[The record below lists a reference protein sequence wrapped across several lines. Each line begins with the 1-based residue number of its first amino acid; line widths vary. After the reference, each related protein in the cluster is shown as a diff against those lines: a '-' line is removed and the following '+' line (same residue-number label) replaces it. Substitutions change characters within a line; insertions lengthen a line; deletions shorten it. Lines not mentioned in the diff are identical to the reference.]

1 METEGSLLLVG
12 LCPVSVITQ
21 ESNENP
27 TDFLESL
34 KEALQKCD
42 FEGQIPVPMCI
53 RHQDKV
59 TTVAAAGPCCLFRSD
74 GPDNH

>member
-12 LCPVSVITQ
+12 LCPISVITQ
-21 ESNENP
+21 ESKENP

-34 KEALQKCD
+34 KETLQKCD

-59 TTVAAAGPCCLFRSD
+59 TTVTATGLCRLLR
-74 GPDNH
+74 

>member
-12 LCPVSVITQ
+12 LCPISVITQ
-21 ESNENP
+21 ESKENP

-34 KEALQKCD
+34 KETLQKCD

-59 TTVAAAGPCCLFRSD
+59 TTVTATGLCRLFR
-74 GPDNH
+74 